1 MGREW
6 MGVELGVSLEKA
18 WFFSLLLD
26 MGGMQRP
33 GFSCVRENRM
43 RKVGRGGGEVL
54 LLGVSGLEEGMGRG
68 GGEGRKECEWEENKN
83 SANIWESEKKCRLRR
98 MLTEKY

>member
-1 MGREW
+1 MGR
-6 MGVELGVSLEKA
+6 
-18 WFFSLLLD
+18 
-26 MGGMQRP
+26 MQRP

-83 SANIWESEKKCRLRR
+83 SANMGSAKKCRIRC
-98 MLTEKY
+98 LTEKY